1 MNNSIEVQ
9 GVDTVPE
16 NQRTG
21 KPSSIITV
29 FVGSN
34 LSLSVMV
41 FGWLSILYGLS
52 WWQSVSAILVGTA
65 VASALV
71 SYSSLLGWRAATNNS
86 VASGAFFGVKGRLV
100 ASFVGLL
107 LCIQYVA
114 LTIWTGGE
122 TLSSGWARI
131 TDSKSG
137 DGSVAVGYLAIAIAI
152 VLFALL
158 GYRWIIKLNSWVAP
172 LMGLLVILSVIALWG
187 NFDLNYAGDPELY
200 ALGTLWPT
208 WLLAAL
214 TCGAA
219 GPISYV
225 TQTGDWARYISENST
240 TQKELVRTTFIAM
253 FVGLSIPTIFGA
265 FIAVAA
271 FDENSFAAGL
281 VSQSPSWLL
290 VPLLLIGLIGSLG
303 QGSINLYSMGL
314 DLDAILPKLSRMK
327 STALV
332 AGISTALVFIGKFIY
347 DAEVA
352 VTNSVLFLTCLATS
366 WIAISLYA
374 FFRNKGSINKQ
385 DLQVFNSRKSGGQ
398 YWYTNGWNFRAVFA
412 WLLGSAAGIF
422 GISSV
427 DYVGPIADALNGVD
441 VSIPVAAIVG
451 LGVYALSESRK
462 P

>member
-1 MNNSIEVQ
+1 
-9 GVDTVPE
+9 
-16 NQRTG
+16 
-21 KPSSIITV
+21 
-29 FVGSN
+29 
-34 LSLSVMV
+34 
-41 FGWLSILYGLS
+41 
-52 WWQSVSAILVGTA
+52 
-65 VASALV
+65 
-71 SYSSLLGWRAATNNS
+71 
-86 VASGAFFGVKGRLV
+86 
-100 ASFVGLL
+100 
-107 LCIQYVA
+107 
-114 LTIWTGGE
+114 
-122 TLSSGWARI
+122 
-131 TDSKSG
+131 
-137 DGSVAVGYLAIAIAI
+137 
-152 VLFALL
+152 
-158 GYRWIIKLNSWVAP
+158 
-172 LMGLLVILSVIALWG
+172 MGLLVILSVIALWG

-271 FDENSFAAGL
+271 FDENSFAAGF

-398 YWYTNGWNFRAVFA
+398 YWYSNGWNFRAVFA

>member
-1 MNNSIEVQ
+1 
-9 GVDTVPE
+9 
-16 NQRTG
+16 
-21 KPSSIITV
+21 
-29 FVGSN
+29 
-34 LSLSVMV
+34 
-41 FGWLSILYGLS
+41 
-52 WWQSVSAILVGTA
+52 
-65 VASALV
+65 
-71 SYSSLLGWRAATNNS
+71 

-122 TLSSGWARI
+122 TLASGWARL
-131 TDSKSG
+131 TDSKGG
-137 DGSVAVGYLAIAIAI
+137 DRSIALGYLIIAISI

-172 LMGLLVILSVIALWG
+172 LMGILVVLSVIALWS
-187 NFDLNYAGDPELY
+187 NFDSNYAGDPELF
-200 ALGTLWPT
+200 ALGTMWPT

-225 TQTGDWARYISENST
+225 TQTGDWSRYISEST
-240 TQKELVRTTFIAM
+240 TTEKELVRTTFIAM
-253 FVGLSIPTIFGA
+253 FFGLSVPTVFGA
-265 FIAVAA
+265 FVAVAA
-271 FDENSFAAGL
+271 FDENSFANGF
-281 VSQSPSWLL
+281 VTQSPGWLL
-290 VPLLLIGLIGSLG
+290 LPLLLIGLIGSLG

-332 AGISTALVFIGKFIY
+332 AGISTGLVFIGKFVY

-366 WIAISLYA
+366 WIAISLLA
-374 FFRNKGSINKQ
+374 FFRGKGAINKI
-385 DLQVFNSRKSGGQ
+385 DLQIFNDRKSGGK
-398 YWYTNGWNFRAVFA
+398 YWYTNGWNYRAVAA
-412 WLLGSAAGIF
+412 WLLGSVAGIF

-441 VSIPVAAIVG
+441 VSIPAAAIVG
-451 LGVYALSESRK
+451 LAAYALLERK
-462 P
+462 PK